1 MITASE
7 LKVRM
12 NAQPFVPFRVCMS
25 DGKTYDITNHDMM
38 LVTRNSVLVGV
49 TLDPDEIAERFVQ
62 CALLHITRIE
72 DNIQAK
78 AA

>member
-7 LKVRM
+7 LKARIT
-12 NAQPFVPFRVCMS
+12 AQPFVPFRVCMS

-38 LVTRNSVLVGV
+38 WVTRNAVLIGV
-49 TLDPDEIAERFVQ
+49 TLDAEDIAERHVQ
-62 CALLHITRIE
+62 CAILHITRVE
-72 DNIQAK
+72 DNIPAK